1 MIYIYIYE
9 TKGGSYPLGS
19 KTKKKK
25 KKTKIKMKTVS

>member
-25 KKTKIKMKTVS
+25 KEDKN